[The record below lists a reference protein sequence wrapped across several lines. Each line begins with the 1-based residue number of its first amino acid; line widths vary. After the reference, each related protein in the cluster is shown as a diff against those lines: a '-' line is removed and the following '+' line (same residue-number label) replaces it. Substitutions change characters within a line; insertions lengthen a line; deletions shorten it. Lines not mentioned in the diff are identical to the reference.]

1 MSGPIRGNWRHKDE
15 WAMENELR
23 LLMQQLGIGSDHEA
37 AYGTPAYRVGDPVRD
52 WFDRILGEMPWEGV
66 SLNAYD
72 KDSGEDKLKYC
83 QVMLLCNVGPS
94 GEYDLDYAKSEG
106 DPWQIK
112 ERVGLGEIREDVIAG
127 LSIAWRDVI
136 LQ

>member
-1 MSGPIRGNWRHKDE
+1 
-15 WAMENELR
+15 
-23 LLMQQLGIGSDHEA
+23 
-37 AYGTPAYRVGDPVRD
+37 
-52 WFDRILGEMPWEGV
+52 MPWEGV
-66 SLNAYD
+66 SLNAD
-72 KDSGEDKLKYC
+72 EDSGEEKLKYC
-83 QVMLLCNVGPS
+83 QVMVLSNVDSS

-127 LSIAWRDVI
+127 LRGIAWRDVI